1 MGFLGALTD
10 QLNSQ
15 FSLGE
20 NTNRTL
26 DLGDFKYD
34 QSAERRYVEEG
45 YLRKDPYNTTPK
57 QFEILTQQPDATV
70 LIKKRMFSSIAEN
83 FRPDFMDADEKLY
96 YRTIKVLFQNKCNQI
111 AKLETLAK
119 IQKITSIVGQVD
131 NYMIPLILS
140 VAESLKDD
148 YEGNEFN
155 STGETDSLIKV
166 SDRLKR
172 IYGYNI
178 TSPYT
183 NWIVDSTNLLKSQ
196 YAEGTG
202 VLEITNFT
210 NISSS
215 VSTDMSSPGSCRFTI
230 MDPYEAMLITEYDIE
245 KAIADATNVFY
256 NSKTYQLG
264 KESTSILIGE
274 LQTRLNNLR
283 SIRGASPITF
293 KINPD
298 TLLSKRVRAII
309 DRQGIEIPFTYDS
322 IGSLLSFGL
331 KGNSG
336 VEVPQEYIYNGSGSV
351 FTIAG
356 VDGLNEQKE
365 KSENGIRM
373 AVPESELTI
382 FGRLIKTIFDRLTLI
397 ANSDNAF
404 QTTNEKTNYTR
415 RKLRFNFLGKLLIQP
430 MDIAHVYVSSKSKFD
445 NHLLGGLTNMFNGGG
460 VLQKVA
466 QSFTDLQN
474 AFADVGSMF
483 SDQGG
488 SIDSQIE
495 KSIYVGREF
504 PTWLWN
510 MVRSQFIN
518 EKEGVHIFAGI
529 IDNATD
535 NWQEGQYTIDVNC
548 SDNSKYFDLGKVNF
562 NPGVDVFNGAIFDP
576 LTPFKTNF
584 DTITSNAKSEN
595 PELLEENK
603 WLLSGDPTDKGSPIA
618 KHKSGPSVGLPITE
632 KSVIQDKSVDPLS
645 GLLTRTF
652 YATDG
657 LVYRW
662 KEGIGVQ
669 VQYGSSSELNGP
681 NKVGAPNI
689 SKDPFAGQDIM
700 NVISLLITGV
710 PYNFATYWKA
720 IGAPN
725 YTGDPNAN
733 KNAASTFYESIRTSL
748 SKNNLLWG
756 NFIPFK
762 SLSVNESE
770 YAKKLQGQFDIENQ
784 NNQINDKLKKLQEIY
799 DRLKIYG
806 VADIL
811 KEGTAEIMIKV
822 DSSTYKS
829 LKSEAQKIEKEI
841 NTLVKEQIK
850 KTEKEYS
857 IQGNYV
863 EFDMPDNPDFSDDSK
878 QVATKNMYRKKLR
891 RQLNHLTRRMSY
903 NVRANDDKNLFIVD
917 DQYDKDYDIMAYNK
931 ELNNIKLFS
940 NSYVSVKE
948 NIRSTASLLN
958 LEVFCDTQ
966 GHVRIRSPQYNRVPS
981 SVFYRMMYMKDT
993 MGIQVFPDFLNDL
1006 FKNQLETLKLQ
1017 IEIIEDYI
1025 RLNCAVLGYN
1035 TDFDIYMFIGN
1046 YSVDSKKGN
1055 NGFFT
1060 FISNDDGVIVDIDEI
1075 VKNANPDLIGADGT
1089 LEVYNNITSQAAL
1102 QRNVFNTAGRTKA
1115 LLEVLSGKKLAAA
1128 GYSINETDKVLEN
1141 TVAQDLA
1148 ERISDKSGMKIKL
1161 TDYIDTRPVVI
1172 SGVVQSEAYTIDT
1185 FKIFNDLSERIAE
1198 RQKAVKLFY
1207 SLIKNYGES
1216 RSLDDGNNSTS
1227 NRLFTAGNFNNS
1239 NIPEIFEHMIEDES
1253 YDDLGP
1259 GSGKRYVIKRS
1270 QIQSSSFTETP
1281 PPYTIVEV
1289 QGTLNPYA
1297 PNGLPQG
1304 LNSFPSG
1311 GNAMTTAQ
1319 AVDYDTWRNYG
1330 FRNQSPINVPFLQD
1344 PNRQCAPF
1352 ASMILSRARKEILR
1366 GNVTIS
1372 GNEYMQPGEV
1382 VFIEDRGLLYYV
1394 QSVRHNFTFG
1404 SSFTT
1409 SLELTYG
1416 HAPGEYIP
1424 TTLDMMGKMLYNNR
1438 DLANIIINRQTS
1450 SLNETPLGIV
1460 MLDQNSRLAIN
1471 NEGSTSEATSTKY
1484 DEQNLRTINNILY
1497 SVQQFVN
1504 KNDSSTEKKITR
1516 VELRMYCDKD
1526 HFFDANLAMFIDTIM
1541 KTLRGEN
1548 DWGPKISYGNNEN
1561 VNATVPWIKNPN
1573 ALTYKII
1580 DMSNE
1585 DDPHS
1590 PSQAAINAARDIV
1603 ATQSSPDHQEYL
1615 SHLPPSANQS
1625 TNKQKKD
1632 QLRVAL
1638 FTTIV
1643 DCWLVY
1649 EDVPQTGS

>member
-1 MGFLGALTD
+1 MGFLGELTD
-10 QLNSQ
+10 MLTSQ

-45 YLRKDPYNTTPK
+45 YLRNDPYNTTPK
-57 QFEILTQQPDATV
+57 QFEILTQQPDATI
-70 LIKKRMFSSIAEN
+70 LIKKRMFSSLAEN

-96 YRTIKVLFQNKCNQI
+96 YRTIKILFQNKCSQI
-111 AKLETLAK
+111 AKLESLAK
-119 IQKITSIVGQVD
+119 IQKITSIVGQID
-131 NYMIPLILS
+131 NYMIPLIIS
-140 VAESLKDD
+140 VADSLKDD
-148 YEGNEFN
+148 YNETQLN
-155 STGETDSLIKV
+155 SNGETDNLIKV

-245 KAIADATNVFY
+245 KAIADATNTFY
-256 NSKTYQLG
+256 RSKTYQLG
-264 KESTSILIGE
+264 KESTSTLINE
-274 LQTRLNNLR
+274 LQSRLNNLR

-293 KINPD
+293 KVNPD

-336 VEVPQEYIYNGSGSV
+336 VDVPDEYIYTGSNTS
-351 FTIAG
+351 TIAG
-356 VDGLNEQKE
+356 VDGLNKQKE
-365 KSENGIRM
+365 KSENGIKM

-430 MDIAHVYVSSKSKFD
+430 MDVAHVYVSSKSKFD
-445 NHLLGGLTNMFNGGG
+445 NNLLGGLANMFNGGG
-460 VLQKVA
+460 VLQKAA

-474 AFADVGSMF
+474 AFANVGSMF

-495 KSIYVGREF
+495 KSVYVGREF

-518 EKEGVHIFAGI
+518 ENEGVHIFAGI
-529 IDNATD
+529 VENATD
-535 NWQEGQYTIDVNC
+535 NYQDGQFTIDVTC
-548 SDNSKYFDLGKVNF
+548 SDNSKYFDMGKVNF

-584 DTITSNAKSEN
+584 DAITSNAKSET
-595 PELLEENK
+595 PQLLEENK
-603 WLLSGDPTDKGSPIA
+603 WLLSGDPTDKGSPLA

-632 KSVIQDKSVDPLS
+632 KSIIQDKSIDPLS

-662 KEGIGVQ
+662 KEGIEVQ

-700 NVISLLITGV
+700 NVISLLITGI
-710 PYNFATYWKA
+710 PYNFTTYWKA
-720 IGAPN
+720 IGSPN

-733 KNAASTFYESIRTSL
+733 RNSASTFYESIRTTL

-784 NNQINDKLKKLQEIY
+784 NSQINDKLKKLQDIY
-799 DRLKIYG
+799 DKLKIYG
-806 VADIL
+806 VANIL
-811 KEGTAEIMIKV
+811 KEGTADIRVKV
-822 DSSTYKS
+822 DSSTYTL
-829 LKSEAQKIEKEI
+829 LKTEAKELEREI
-841 NTLVKEQIK
+841 NALVKEQLTK
-850 KTEKEYS
+850 SEDEYS
-857 IQGNYV
+857 IQGNDV
-863 EFDMPDNPDFSDDSK
+863 EFDISDNPDFSDDSN
-878 QVATKNMYRKKLR
+878 QVATRNMYRRKLR
-891 RQLNHLTRRMSY
+891 RQLNNLTRRMSY

-931 ELNNIKLFS
+931 ELTNIKLFS
-940 NSYVSVKE
+940 NSFTSVKE
-948 NIRSTASLLN
+948 NIKSTASLLN

-966 GHVRIRSPQYNRVPS
+966 GHVRIRAPQYNRMPS
-981 SVFYRMMYMKDT
+981 SVFYKMMYMKDT

-1017 IEIIEDYI
+1017 IELIEDYI
-1025 RLNCAVLGYN
+1025 RLHCAVLGYN
-1035 TDFDIYMFIGN
+1035 TDLDAYMFMN
-1046 YSVDSKKGN
+1046 MYSVDSKKGN
-1055 NGFFT
+1055 TGIFT
-1060 FISNDDGVIVDIDEI
+1060 FISDENGAIVDIDEI
-1075 VKNANPDLIGADGT
+1075 VKNANPDLSEANGA
-1089 LEVYNNITSQAAL
+1089 LEVFNNISAQAVL
-1102 QRNVFNTAGRTKA
+1102 QRNIFNTAGRTKA
-1115 LLEVLSGKKLAAA
+1115 LLEVLSGKKLNAA

-1141 TVAQDLA
+1141 TVAQNIA
-1148 ERISDKSGMKIKL
+1148 ERLSDKSGMKVKL
-1161 TDYIDTRPVVI
+1161 SDYIDTRPVVI
-1172 SGVVQSEAYTIDT
+1172 SGEVKAENYTIDT
-1185 FKIFNDLSERIAE
+1185 FKVFNDLSEKIAE
-1198 RQKAVKLFY
+1198 RQKAIKLFY
-1207 SLIKNYGES
+1207 SLIKNYSES
-1216 RSLDDGNNSTS
+1216 RSLDDSGGETGNK
-1227 NRLFTAGNFNNS
+1227 LFTAGNFNNS

-1270 QIQSSSFTETP
+1270 QIRSASFTETP

-1297 PNGLPQG
+1297 PGGLPQG
-1304 LNSFPSG
+1304 LNSFPGG

-1319 AVDYDTWRNYG
+1319 AIDFDTWRNYG
-1330 FRNQSPINVPFLQD
+1330 FKNQSPIHVPFLQD

-1352 ASMILSRARKEILR
+1352 ANMILSRARKEILR
-1366 GNVTIS
+1366 GNITIS

-1382 VFIEDRGLLYYV
+1382 IFIEDRGLLFYV
-1394 QSVRHNFTFG
+1394 QSVRHNFTYG
-1404 SSFTT
+1404 NTFTT

-1450 SLNETPLGIV
+1450 SLNEKSLGIIQ
-1460 MLDQNSRLAIN
+1460 LNQNSRLTIDST
-1471 NEGSTSEATSTKY
+1471 GSISENSNTEY
-1484 DEQNLRTINNILY
+1484 DQQNLRTINNILY

-1516 VELRMYCDKD
+1516 VDLRVYYDDNNPVDTALTSFME
-1526 HFFDANLAMFIDTIM
+1526 TIM
-1541 KTLRGEN
+1541 KVLKGEK
-1548 DWGPKISYGNNEN
+1548 DSGPEDLFGMSEN
-1561 VNATVPWIKNPN
+1561 VNAKVPWIKNPN
-1573 ALTYKII
+1573 ALTQSFIN
-1580 DMSNE
+1580 MSDE
-1585 DDPHS
+1585 EDPHS
-1590 PSQAAINAARDIV
+1590 PSQAALNTARDIV
-1603 ATQSSPDHQEYL
+1603 SAQSSPDYQEYL
-1615 SHLPPSANQS
+1615 SHLPPSATND
-1625 TNKQKKD
+1625 TNKQKKN

-1638 FTTIV
+1638 FTSIV